1 MTTKKT
7 IKSEIKVRNY
17 IEKNVIIICT
27 NFLKKETIMA
37 VNLNE
42 SQINKKDEHI
52 LVGLSSS
59 PSNEKIILAA
69 YKMAKAFNGLL
80 TAIYVQT
87 IDLNSMNDLDRER
100 LQSNI
105 SFAEKLGAK
114 IVTITGEN
122 VPFQISEYARLT
134 NVTKIVVG
142 KSSNNKRSLIKKQS
156 LVDQLM
162 SLVFNIELYI
172 IPDIN
177 VQYKEGKLLL
187 KRKNIIPSI
196 KDILFTLIL
205 LIIETLIGYLFMKTG
220 FKESNIIMVY
230 LVGVLVTAIL
240 TNSQICWIVS
250 SILSVVLFNFIVT
263 FPRFSLIT
271 YGEGYPIT
279 FAVMLI
285 VSLITGS
292 ISNKMKSQVDK
303 STKTAYRTKI
313 LFDANQLIQNSEND
327 EEIINVTVN
336 QIQKLLDRETFV
348 YLSKNKKY
356 YTVSSES
363 KDELE
368 YINNEIIQLVL
379 NKNTR
384 AGYGTE
390 HFKNDSY
397 TYIPLSGNKNV
408 FGVVG
413 IKLKNN
419 PIEPFENSIILS
431 IIGECALAIEN
442 YYNLKEKELNEI
454 LAKNEQVR
462 ANLLRAISH
471 DLRTPLTSIM
481 GNSDNL
487 LVNNK
492 MLDEDTKA
500 QMYSEIY
507 EDSLWLINL
516 VENLLSITKLEDGKI
531 KLNYTTELIDDIID
545 EALKHINRNK
555 ISHHIMVEGFKELLF
570 VKVDVR
576 LIIQVFINLIDN
588 AVKYTPEGSTIIVR
602 VTKNESKAIINVI
615 DNGPG
620 IKEDD
625 KDRIFEMFYIGDNI
639 IADGRKSLGLGL
651 SLCKSIIN
659 AHGCEIT
666 VSNNDPTGTIFTFD
680 LPIKEVAIHE

>member
-1 MTTKKT
+1 M
-7 IKSEIKVRNY
+7 
-17 IEKNVIIICT
+17 
-27 NFLKKETIMA
+27 L

-42 SQINKKDEHI
+42 PQLNKKEEHI

-162 SLVFNIELYI
+162 SLVFNIEMYI

-379 NKNTR
+379 NKNTK

-492 MLDEDTKA
+492 MLDEDTKT

>member
-1 MTTKKT
+1 MAYN
-7 IKSEIKVRNY
+7 I
-17 IEKNVIIICT
+17 
-27 NFLKKETIMA
+27 KET
-37 VNLNE
+37 
-42 SQINKKDEHI
+42 QINKKQEHI

-59 PSNEKIILAA
+59 PSNEKIILTA
-69 YKMAKAFNGLL
+69 YKMAKAFHGSL

-87 IDLNSMNDLDRER
+87 ADLITMDQVDKER
-100 LQSNI
+100 LQNNI

-114 IVTITGEN
+114 IITINGEN

-142 KSSNNKRSLIKKQS
+142 KSLNSKRNLIKKQS

-162 SLVFNIELYI
+162 SLVTNIEMYI
-172 IPDIN
+172 IPDSN
-177 VQYKEGKLLL
+177 VQYKEGKALL
-187 KRKNIIPSI
+187 KSKTIIPSL

-205 LIIETLIGYLFMKTG
+205 LLIETLIGYLFMKIG
-220 FKESNIIMVY
+220 FTESNIIMVY
-230 LVGVLVTAIL
+230 IVGVLVTAIL

-250 SILSVVLFNFIVT
+250 SVLSVILFNFLFI
-263 FPRFSLIT
+263 FPHFSLVA

-292 ISNKMKSQVDK
+292 ISNKMKSQVKK
-303 STKTAYRTKI
+303 STQTAYRTKI
-313 LFDANQLIQNSEND
+313 LFDANQLIQNAEND
-327 EEIINVTVN
+327 EQIIDVTVN

-348 YLSKNKKY
+348 FLSKNNKY
-356 YTVSSES
+356 YTIALKHLE
-363 KDELE
+363 ELE
-368 YINNEIIQLVL
+368 GINKEVLQLVL
-379 NKNTR
+379 NKNVK

-390 HFKNDSY
+390 YYKNDCFL
-397 TYIPLSGNKNV
+397 YIPLSGNKNM

-413 IKLKNN
+413 IKVKNN
-419 PIEPFENSIILS
+419 PIEPFENSIISS

-487 LVNNK
+487 LSNNK
-492 MLDEDTKA
+492 ILDEDIKI

-516 VENLLSITKLEDGKI
+516 VENILSITKLEDGKI

-545 EALKHINRNK
+545 EALKHINKNK
-555 ISHHIMVEGFKELLF
+555 IKHHIKVQLLEELLL
-570 VKVDVR
+570 VNVDVK

-588 AVKYTPEGSTIIVR
+588 AIKYTPEGSTININVS
-602 VTKNESKAIINVI
+602 KDESKVI
-615 DNGPG
+615 VKVSDNGPG
-620 IKEDD
+620 IKD

-659 AHGCEIT
+659 AHGCEIK
-666 VSNNDPTGTIFTFD
+666 VSDNKPTGTVFTFD
-680 LPIKEVAIHE
+680 LPIKEVKIHE

>member
-1 MTTKKT
+1 M
-7 IKSEIKVRNY
+7 
-17 IEKNVIIICT
+17 
-27 NFLKKETIMA
+27 L

-59 PSNEKIILAA
+59 PSNEKIIITA
-69 YKMAKAFNGLL
+69 YKMAKAFNGTL

-87 IDLNSMNDLDRER
+87 EDLNAMNEVDKER
-100 LQSNI
+100 LQNNI
-105 SFAEKLGAK
+105 SIAEKLGAK

-122 VPFQISEYARLT
+122 VPFQISEYARLS
-134 NVTKIVVG
+134 NITKIVVG

-162 SLVFNIELYI
+162 PLVTNIEMYI
-172 IPDIN
+172 VPDSN
-177 VQYKEGKLLL
+177 VQYKEGKVIL
-187 KRKNIIPSI
+187 KRKTIIPSF
-196 KDILFTLIL
+196 KDILLTVML
-205 LIIETLIGYLFMKTG
+205 LIIETLIGYLFMNIG
-220 FKESNIIMVY
+220 FTESNIIMVY
-230 LVGVLVTAIL
+230 IVGVLVTAIL
-240 TNSQICWIVS
+240 TNSQICWLAS
-250 SILSVVLFNFIVT
+250 SVLSVILFNFMFT
-263 FPRFSLIT
+263 FPHFSLVA

-292 ISNKMKSQVDK
+292 ISNKMKSQVKK
-303 STKTAYRTKI
+303 STETAYRTKI
-313 LFDANQLIQNSEND
+313 LFDANQLIQNAKND
-327 EEIINVTVN
+327 EEIIGVTIS
-336 QIQKLLDRETFV
+336 QIKKLLDKETFV

-356 YTVSSES
+356 YTKVLES
-363 KDELE
+363 LEEIKDLE
-368 YINNEIIQLVL
+368 EVNNETIQLVL
-379 NKNTR
+379 NKNTK

-390 HFKNDSY
+390 YYKNDDFA
-397 TYIPLSGNKNV
+397 YIPLSGNKKM
-408 FGVVG
+408 FGVVV
-413 IKLKNN
+413 IKLKQN
-419 PIEPFENSIILS
+419 PIEPFENSILLS
-431 IIGECALAIEN
+431 IIGECSLAIEN

-487 LVNNK
+487 LFNNK
-492 MLDEDTKA
+492 ILDEDIKI

-516 VENLLSITKLEDGKI
+516 VENILSITKLENGKI
-531 KLNYTTELIDDIID
+531 KLNYTTELVDDIID
-545 EALKHINRNK
+545 EALKHINKNK
-555 ISHHIMVEGFKELLF
+555 IKHSIIVKRFKDLLL
-570 VKVDVR
+570 VNVDVR
-576 LIIQVFINLIDN
+576 LVIQVFINLIDN
-588 AVKYTPEGSTIIVR
+588 AIKYTPEGSTIIIS

-620 IKEDD
+620 IKDKD

-639 IADGRKSLGLGL
+639 IVDGRKSLGLGL

-659 AHGCEIT
+659 AHGCEIK
-666 VSNNDPTGTIFTFD
+666 VSDNNPTGTIFTFD
-680 LPIKEVAIHE
+680 LPIKEVTIHE

>member
-1 MTTKKT
+1 M
-7 IKSEIKVRNY
+7 
-17 IEKNVIIICT
+17 II
-27 NFLKKETIMA
+27 
-37 VNLNE
+37 NLNE
-42 SQINKKDEHI
+42 SQLTKKEEHI

-87 IDLNSMNDLDRER
+87 RDLNTMSDVDKER
-100 LQSNI
+100 LQNNI

-114 IVTITGEN
+114 IVTVTGEN
-122 VPFQISEYARLT
+122 VSFQISEYARLT

-142 KSSNNKRSLIKKQS
+142 KSSSNKRSLIKKQS

-162 SLVFNIELYI
+162 PLVSNIEMYI

-187 KRKNIIPSI
+187 KRKNIVPSI
-196 KDILFTLIL
+196 KDILFTVML
-205 LIIETLIGYLFMKTG
+205 LVIETLIGYLFMKIG
-220 FKESNIIMVY
+220 FTESNIIMVY
-230 LVGVLVTAIL
+230 IVGVLVTAIL
-240 TNSQICWIVS
+240 TNSQICWIIS
-250 SILSVVLFNFIVT
+250 SILSVMLFNFMFT
-263 FPRFSLIT
+263 FPHFSLVA

-292 ISNKMKSQVDK
+292 ISNKMKSQVKK
-303 STKTAYRTKI
+303 STQTAYRTKI
-313 LFDANQLIQNSEND
+313 LFDANQLIQNAEND
-327 EEIINVTVN
+327 EKIIGVTVN

-356 YTVSSES
+356 YTIASES
-363 KDELE
+363 LEELE
-368 YINNEIIQLVL
+368 GVNKEIIQLVI
-379 NKNTR
+379 NKNIK

-390 HFKNDSY
+390 YYKNDNFV
-397 TYIPLSGNKNV
+397 YIPLSGNKNM
-408 FGVVG
+408 FGIVG
-413 IKLKNN
+413 IKLRNN

-492 MLDEDTKA
+492 MLDEDIKM

-507 EDSLWLINL
+507 EDALWLINL

-545 EALKHINRNK
+545 EALKHINKNK
-555 ISHHIMVEGFKELLF
+555 IKHTISVEGFKDLLL
-570 VKVDVR
+570 VNVDVR

-588 AVKYTPEGSTIIVR
+588 AIKYTPEGSMIIVS
-602 VTKNESKAIINVI
+602 VTKNGSKAIINII

-620 IKEDD
+620 IKEKD

-666 VSNNDPTGTIFTFD
+666 VSNNVPTGTIFTFD
-680 LPIKEVAIHE
+680 LPIKEVTIHE

>member
-1 MTTKKT
+1 MEHT
-7 IKSEIKVRNY
+7 IK
-17 IEKNVIIICT
+17 
-27 NFLKKETIMA
+27 ETHT
-37 VNLNE
+37 
-42 SQINKKDEHI
+42 NKKQEHI

-59 PSNEKIILAA
+59 PSNEKIILTA
-69 YKMAKAFNGLL
+69 YKMANAFHGSL

-87 IDLNSMNDLDRER
+87 TDLNTMNEVDKER
-100 LQSNI
+100 LQNNI
-105 SFAEKLGAK
+105 SFAERLGAK

-134 NVTKIVVG
+134 NVTKIIVG
-142 KSSNNKRSLIKKQS
+142 KSSNNKRSLIKRQS

-162 SLVFNIELYI
+162 TLVTNIEMYI
-172 IPDIN
+172 IPDSK
-177 VQYKEGKLLL
+177 VQYKEGKALL
-187 KRKNIIPSI
+187 KSKTILPSF
-196 KDILFTLIL
+196 KDILFTLML
-205 LIIETLIGYLFMKTG
+205 LVIETLIGYLFMKIG
-220 FKESNIIMVY
+220 FTESNIIMVY
-230 LVGVLVTAIL
+230 IVGVLVTSIL

-250 SILSVVLFNFIVT
+250 SILSVILFNFLFT
-263 FPRFSLIT
+263 FPHFSLVA

-285 VSLITGS
+285 VSLIAGS
-292 ISNKMKSQVDK
+292 ISNKMKSQVKK
-303 STKTAYRTKI
+303 STQTAYRTKI
-313 LFDANQLIQNSEND
+313 LFEANQLIQNAEND
-327 EEIINVTVN
+327 EEIIGVTVN

-348 YLSKNKKY
+348 YSSKNNKY
-356 YTVSSES
+356 YSISAEHLE
-363 KDELE
+363 ELE
-368 YINNEIIQLVL
+368 GINKEAIQLVV
-379 NKNTR
+379 NKNVK

-390 HFKNDSY
+390 YYKNDNHV
-397 TYIPLSGNKNV
+397 YIPLSGNKNM

-413 IKLKNN
+413 IKVKNN

-431 IIGECALAIEN
+431 IIGECVLAIEN

-462 ANLLRAISH
+462 AILLRAISH

-487 LVNNK
+487 LSNNK
-492 MLDEDTKA
+492 VLDEDIKI

-516 VENLLSITKLEDGKI
+516 VENILSITKLEDGKI

-545 EALKHINRNK
+545 EALKHINKNK
-555 ISHHIMVEGFKELLF
+555 IKHHIKVELLEELLL
-570 VKVDVR
+570 VNVDVR

-588 AVKYTPEGSTIIVR
+588 AIKYTPEGS
-602 VTKNESKAIINVI
+602 IININVSKQENKVIVKII

-620 IKEDD
+620 INEQDKE
-625 KDRIFEMFYIGDNI
+625 RIFEMFYIGNNI

-659 AHGCEIT
+659 AHGCEIK
-666 VSNNDPTGTIFTFD
+666 VSDNEPTGTVFTFD
-680 LPIKEVAIHE
+680 LPIKEVTIHE

>member
-1 MTTKKT
+1 M
-7 IKSEIKVRNY
+7 
-17 IEKNVIIICT
+17 
-27 NFLKKETIMA
+27 L

-59 PSNEKIILAA
+59 PSNEKIIITA
-69 YKMAKAFNGLL
+69 YKMAKAFNGTL

-87 IDLNSMNDLDRER
+87 EDLNAMDEVDKER
-100 LQSNI
+100 LQNNI

-122 VPFQISEYARLT
+122 VPFQISEYARLS
-134 NVTKIVVG
+134 NITKIVVG

-162 SLVFNIELYI
+162 PLVTNIEMYI
-172 IPDIN
+172 VPDSN
-177 VQYKEGKLLL
+177 VQYKEGKVLL
-187 KRKNIIPSI
+187 KRKTIIPSF
-196 KDILFTLIL
+196 KDILITVML
-205 LIIETLIGYLFMKTG
+205 LIIETLIGYLFMKIG
-220 FKESNIIMVY
+220 FTESNIIMVY
-230 LVGVLVTAIL
+230 IVGVLVTAIL
-240 TNSQICWIVS
+240 TNSQICWIAS
-250 SILSVVLFNFIVT
+250 SILSVILFNFMFT
-263 FPRFSLIT
+263 FPHFSLVA

-292 ISNKMKSQVDK
+292 ISNKMKSQVKK
-303 STKTAYRTKI
+303 STETAYRTKI
-313 LFDANQLIQNSEND
+313 LFDANQLIQNAKND
-327 EEIINVTVN
+327 EEIIGVTIS
-336 QIQKLLDRETFV
+336 QIKKLLDKETFV

-356 YTVSSES
+356 YTKVLESLEEIKDLEEVS
-363 KDELE
+363 
-368 YINNEIIQLVL
+368 NETIQLVL
-379 NKNTR
+379 NKNMK

-390 HFKNDSY
+390 YYKNDKFA
-397 TYIPLSGNKNV
+397 YIPLSGNKNI
-408 FGVVG
+408 FGVVV
-413 IKLKNN
+413 IKLKQN
-419 PIEPFENSIILS
+419 PIEPFENSILLS
-431 IIGECALAIEN
+431 IIGECSLAIEN

-471 DLRTPLTSIM
+471 DLRTPLTSII

-487 LVNNK
+487 LVNSK
-492 MLDEDTKA
+492 SLDEELKM

-507 EDSLWLINL
+507 EDSLWLLNL
-516 VENLLSITKLEDGKI
+516 VENILSITKLEDGKI

-545 EALKHINRNK
+545 EALKHINKNEIKHSIIVKR
-555 ISHHIMVEGFKELLF
+555 FKDLLL
-570 VKVDVR
+570 VNVDVR
-576 LIIQVFINLIDN
+576 LVIQVFINLIDN
-588 AVKYTPEGSTIIVR
+588 AIKYTPEGSTIIIS

-620 IKEDD
+620 IKNKD

-639 IADGRKSLGLGL
+639 IVDGRKSLGLGL

-659 AHGCEIT
+659 AHGCEIK
-666 VSNNDPTGTIFTFD
+666 VSDNNPTGTIFTFD
-680 LPIKEVAIHE
+680 LPIKEVTIHE